1 MSDQDTKS
9 ERRLAAIMATDIAGY
24 TSLMQS
30 DEAGTFVDLGSMR
43 GAAERLVKQ
52 HRGRIANTAGD
63 SILAEFTSAVDAV
76 HCALALQEDM
86 RRDET
91 IATNLRARIG
101 IHLGDVLERNGDVF
115 GTAVNIAA
123 RLEAIAEPG
132 GIIVSSAIRDAT
144 AGKLPAAFADLGVK
158 TLKNIEEPV
167 RVYAL
172 SAASTATLAQAHG
185 PKATLP
191 LPEKP
196 SIAVL
201 PFDNLSGDR
210 DQEYFADGMVE
221 EIITALSRFR
231 QLFVIARNSSFAY
244 RGRALD
250 VKQIGRELGVRYI
263 LEGSVRKAGSRVRI
277 SGQLIDTTTGAHLW
291 ADRFEGTLDDIF
303 DLQDH
308 VTASVVGAVSPS
320 LEKAEIERAR
330 RKPTESL
337 DAYDY
342 FLRGLGAFHQWTS
355 DANYEAL
362 SLFQQA
368 TKLDPTFA
376 TAYGMAALCYE
387 QRKGNGW
394 MIDRAGEVAETA
406 RLVRMASE
414 LGKDD
419 AAALNAAGMALAYV
433 VGDLDHGAA
442 LIDQS
447 LSLNANLAAAWHQ
460 SGWMS
465 IYRGNPEVALER
477 FSRAM
482 RLSPRD
488 LYVFDIQMGT
498 GCAHFF
504 AGRYAEAVSWA
515 EAAVRQQP
523 NSCPALR
530 TLAASSAM
538 AGRQEQAEKAITH
551 LRELDPGL
559 RISNLR
565 DLFPL
570 QQREDVA
577 RWEEALRLAGLPE

>member
-1 MSDQDTKS
+1 MGQDSKL
-9 ERRLAAIMATDIAGY
+9 EHRLAAIMATDVVGY
-24 TSLMQS
+24 SRLIQS
-30 DEAGTFVDLGSMR
+30 DEAGTLAALGAIR
-43 GAAERLVKQ
+43 AAIENQ
-52 HRGRIANTAGD
+52 ISQYRGRIANTAGD
-63 SILAEFTSAVDAV
+63 SVLAEFASAVEAV
-76 HCALALQEDM
+76 GCAIAVQQVLAE
-86 RRDET
+86 RSET
-91 IATNLRARIG
+91 EGNFQVRIG
-101 IHLGDVLERNGDVF
+101 IHMGDVVSKNGDLF
-115 GTAVNIAA
+115 GMAVNVAA
-123 RLEAIAEPG
+123 RLEGIAQPG
-132 GIIVSSAIRDAT
+132 GIVVSSAIREDVV
-144 AGKLPAAFADLGVK
+144 GKLPASFADLGIK
-158 TLKNIEEPV
+158 TLKNIEQPF
-167 RVYAL
+167 RVYSL
-172 SAASTATLAQAHG
+172 SATSGTGSSTRRG
-185 PKATLP
+185 NNLP

-201 PFDNLSGDR
+201 PFENLSSDR
-210 DQEYFADGMVE
+210 EQEYFADGIVE

-231 QLFVIARNSSFAY
+231 GLFVIARNSSFAY
-244 RGRALD
+244 KGRAID

-263 LEGSVRKAGSRVRI
+263 LEGSIRKAGSKVRI
-277 SGQLIDTTTGAHLW
+277 TGQLIDASSGAHLW

-303 DLQDH
+303 DLQDQ
-308 VTASVVGAVSPS
+308 VTASVVGAISPS

-368 TKLDPTFA
+368 IKLDPTFA

-433 VGDLDHGAA
+433 VGDVDHGAA

-477 FSRAM
+477 FSRAI

-498 GCAHFF
+498 ACAHFF
-504 AGRYAEAVSWA
+504 TGRYAEAVSWA

-551 LRELDPGL
+551 LRVLDPGL

-570 QQREDVA
+570 QQREDAA